1 MNRSRLRAGILAGM
15 VAVVV
20 SCSDSEPAPA
30 AAPPPLL
37 PTAVSQEP
45 APVAEE
51 SGTTVEVAQHPD
63 LGSILVDSDGITLYL
78 LTRDN
83 SQIAT
88 CTGGCA
94 RTWPPLLASQVSLEL
109 AAGEGVNSDLF
120 GTLPRGD
127 GSTQV
132 SYNGHPLY
140 KFSGD
145 KKPGDAVGQGASD
158 VWFVVSPAGEAVK

>member
-1 MNRSRLRAGILAGM
+1 MNRSRLRAGILAGV

-45 APVAEE
+45 GPVAEE

-63 LGSILVDSDGITLYL
+63 LGSILVDGEGFTLYL
-78 LTRDN
+78 FTRDDSSTSN
-83 SQIAT
+83 

-94 RTWPPLLASQVSLEL
+94 RTWPPLVVAQGSDAV
-109 AAGEGVNSDLF
+109 AGEGVNAALF
-120 GTLPRGD
+120 GAITRGD
-127 GSTQV
+127 GASQV
-132 SYNGHPLY
+132 TYNGHPLY
-140 KFSGD
+140 TFAVD
-145 KKPGDAVGQGASD
+145 KE
-158 VWFVVSPAGEAVK
+158 AGEAKGHGSGGIWFAVSPGGEPAK